1 MLVEIYMKV
10 NLLMIWLKD
19 LVFIDMQM
27 EANMQDTGIKI
38 SSMDSEKKSGMM
50 EVNIKAFIKM
60 LQKKDRENI
69 AGLMATDTSE
79 NGKIIC

>member
-38 SSMDSEKKSGMM
+38 SSMDSEKKNGMM